1 MTNSSKDF
9 LCRGCGGTIGDH
21 LAPDQGGCPGAFYI
35 DGVMVFPVANRDAEI
50 ARLRAENSSQNK
62 ALTMLATGIGNP
74 PLAMFDE
81 PIEDTL
87 VKTALGEIARL
98 RTELR
103 RFEKQEPQP

>member
-1 MTNSSKDF
+1 MGRTFESCPDVQSSYGF
-9 LCRGCGGTIGDH
+9 PARGEVDRRG
-21 LAPDQGGCPGAFYI
+21 
-35 DGVMVFPVANRDAEI
+35 FPVANRDAEI